1 MLVLSR
7 KINQSIMI
15 GDNIEVMV
23 VDIKPDQIKL
33 GIIAPTNVK
42 VYRKEIYLEIQRENK
57 EAMKKKVPAN
67 MLKLMLKKSK
77 NEKGK
82 TIIDKRLKL
91 DDKDKKLMDKD

>member
-33 GIIAPTNVK
+33 GIVAPDNIK
-42 VYRKEIYLEIQRENK
+42 IYRKEIYLEIQKANI
-57 EAMKKKVPAN
+57 EAMNKKVSPSI
-67 MLKLMLKKSK
+67 LKSILRKTKQNDKNKNNNKSQ
-77 NEKGK
+77 
-82 TIIDKRLKL
+82 
-91 DDKDKKLMDKD
+91 